1 MEMDSTDSFIN
12 VWMYVIDKP
21 KKHSKS
27 DTNVKIYYYQEIQ
40 NIDSHI
46 VLM

>member
-27 DTNVKIYYYQEIQ
+27 YANAK
-40 NIDSHI
+40 NLLLSRNAKF
-46 VLM
+46 